1 MTPAP
6 IRRPPTRM
14 RRAIAKSMTASALV
28 PQFTIESDAD
38 LDALAEFRREL
49 QSTGVSVS
57 YSDVFVAATARALK
71 QHPRLNSSYG
81 EDAVLEHQVVNI
93 GIAVALEDGL
103 IAPAIREAD
112 QLTLAEIAQARERLT
127 AAAQAGTLTPE
138 DVFSTTFTISNLG
151 TYGVRRFRALVVP
164 PQAGILALGAITP
177 EGQVS
182 LSLSCDHR
190 VLDGAHGAEFL
201 RDLVGLLERSDWLDP
216 TLVS

>member
-1 MTPAP
+1 MTPDP

-57 YSDVFVAATARALK
+57 YSDLFVAATARALK

>member
-1 MTPAP
+1 
-6 IRRPPTRM
+6 M

-201 RDLVGLLERSDWLDP
+201 RDLVGLLERTDWLDP
-216 TLVS
+216 TQAR